1 MSHCEDFLLV
11 SSVWPAAGSRPEFW
25 WANYE
30 ECNYK
35 LLLHCYTVHCTCTTH
50 YITHYTAAF
59 PSTSTSSCSYLSS
72 VTGTA
77 AMFIIRVFI
86 LALIPHWTITVYG
99 WETQRQDSSSDCAPP
114 PATIV
119 SRVLLFINTPFTM
132 RHCGSVCPPC
142 GHHLSQHLQEKIRVC
157 RTIPPSTLKWWS
169 LVSCFTTNKT
179 EQKLYSTKPRY
190 KSPITALR
198 LASAL
203 HPTVLN
209 IIYHIH
215 DFPGHVRDSWTHF
228 NNSII

>member
-114 PATIV
+114 PA
-119 SRVLLFINTPFTM
+119 
-132 RHCGSVCPPC
+132 
-142 GHHLSQHLQEKIRVC
+142 HLQQGFIIHKYSFHNATLRVSVSAMWTPSIPTLAGEDTGLSHYPTFHLKVMVTCFMFYFKQDRAETLFYKAKIQATSHC
-157 RTIPPSTLKWWS
+157 TQAGLSSPPDSFKHYLS
-169 LVSCFTTNKT
+169 
-179 EQKLYSTKPRY
+179 YSW
-190 KSPITALR
+190 L
-198 LASAL
+198 
-203 HPTVLN
+203 
-209 IIYHIH
+209 
-215 DFPGHVRDSWTHF
+215 SWTRSRQLDSF
-228 NNSII
+228 Q